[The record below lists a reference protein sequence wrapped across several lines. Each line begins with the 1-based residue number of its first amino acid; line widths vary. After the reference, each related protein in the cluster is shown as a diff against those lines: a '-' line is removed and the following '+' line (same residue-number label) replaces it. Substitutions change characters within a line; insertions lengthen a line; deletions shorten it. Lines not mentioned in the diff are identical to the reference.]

1 MPRHLALEF
10 EKHKSRA
17 DRIADR
23 ITVFSGSLRFVYLHV
38 LVFALWILLN
48 ALAWRYSWDPYPF
61 RFLTLV
67 VSLEAIFLAT
77 FVLIVQNREAKRS
90 DLRAQLDYEV
100 DLKAE
105 EEVRRIMTELKA
117 IRRDLEEFRRPR
129 L

>member
-10 EKHKSRA
+10 DKHQSRT

-23 ITVFSGSLRFVYLHV
+23 IAVFSGSLRFVYLHV
-38 LVFALWILLN
+38 LVFAFWILLN

-105 EEVRRIMTELKA
+105 EEVRRIMIELKA
-117 IRRDLEEFRRPR
+117 IRRDLEELKRPR